1 MLFDDEI
8 YYNPDN
14 ITCLKCGKFYTY
26 VCDGILWCNI
36 CSVKYLQENLCSWSG
51 NERIDNL
58 IKEKQKKANRP
69 EDFFEWIPFN
79 KFKNIKI
86 IGKERF
92 VTKYSAIWI
101 DGYLKFY
108 NEENNQLCQRGELI
122 IALKEL
128 DNGKNISYEFLDE
141 VQYL

>member
-58 IKEKQKKANRP
+58 IKEKQQKANRP

-86 IGKERF
+86 IRKERF
-92 VTKYSAIWI
+92 VTMYSVIWI
-101 DGYLKFY
+101 L
-108 NEENNQLCQRGELI
+108 EIL
-122 IALKEL
+122 
-128 DNGKNISYEFLDE
+128 
-141 VQYL
+141 